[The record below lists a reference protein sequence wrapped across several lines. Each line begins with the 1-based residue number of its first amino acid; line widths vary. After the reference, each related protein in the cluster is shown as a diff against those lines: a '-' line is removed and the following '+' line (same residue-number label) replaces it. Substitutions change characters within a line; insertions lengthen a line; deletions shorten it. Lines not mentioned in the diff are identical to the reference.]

1 MPERVTANGGYDAFE
16 SADGKTLFYTKE
28 QSSPLFEKPLSGG
41 PERQVLPWV
50 SSRAF
55 VPVEDGIYYIGRR
68 EDDRKYPLQ
77 FFQFSSNTSRLLT
90 KIEGFLDFGLSLS
103 PDRQTIL
110 FSKSATDG
118 ANLMMIE
125 NFQ

>member
-1 MPERVTANGGYDAFE
+1 M
-16 SADGKTLFYTKE
+16 
-28 QSSPLFEKPLSGG
+28 
-41 PERQVLPWV
+41 LPWV
-50 SSRAF
+50 FNRAF

-68 EDDRKYPLQ
+68 EEDRKYPLQ

-90 KIEGFLDFGLSLS
+90 KIEGFLDYGLSVS

-110 FSKSATDG
+110 FSKSVSAG